1 MVKIKA
7 VLFDLDGVLVDA
19 KQWHYKALNQ
29 ALEDAGYD
37 PIGREEHLST
47 YDGLPTLTKL
57 QMLSDKGRFDMSKAN
72 AVYKD
77 KQKYTMQ
84 FIQNNVNPNS
94 IIIDTLKALRKDG
107 FKLAVCS
114 NAIKCSVELMLEK
127 SCIRELFDLVLSNE
141 DVDNPKPHPE
151 IYLKAM
157 EELGVRPEECM
168 IIEDNEKGF
177 KAAIASGSK
186 LMKVKSSLDVNYLYV
201 TTEIHRNEHIHN
213 VIVLMAGEG
222 SRFRVEGF
230 SKPKPFIDVEGKPM
244 VQHVIDN
251 LPIPNRRLIFMV
263 RDEHIE
269 EYQPY
274 LDKIMEDNSIVITVN
289 KTEGAAITAMAA
301 NHLIS
306 NDDKLTIVNADQKIL
321 ETNLSQMFGDK
332 CAILTFK
339 DDSGS
344 RKWSYAKVEGDRI
357 VAVRE
362 KVPISNLATVG
373 LYYFS
378 KGRYFTDAVIDMV
391 VANDRY
397 NNEFYTCPC
406 YSYIIKKGIPVV
418 NFTIENSKW
427 YSMGTPSLLKA
438 YLRREKDD

>member
-1 MVKIKA
+1 MVSLKA
-7 VLFDLDGVLVDA
+7 ILFDLDGVLVDA
-19 KQWHYKALNQ
+19 KEWHYRALNQ
-29 ALEDAGYD
+29 ALKDAGYD
-37 PIGREEHLST
+37 LIGREEHLST

-94 IIIDTLKALRKDG
+94 IIIDTLKALKKDG

-201 TTEIHRNEHIHN
+201 TTEMHRNENIHN
-213 VIVLMAGEG
+213 VIIPMAGEG
-222 SRFRVEGF
+222 SRFRKANFKV
-230 SKPKPFIDVEGKPM
+230 PKPFIQVKNKPM
-244 VQHVIDN
+244 VKHLIDN
-251 LPIPNRRLIFMV
+251 LPIPNRRLIFIV
-263 RDEHIE
+263 RDEQYD
-269 EYQPY
+269 EYIDY
-274 LDKIMEDNSIVITVN
+274 LNDIMDDNSIVLSVG
-289 KTEGAAITAMAA
+289 KTEGALCTVLKAQ
-301 NHLIS
+301 HLIS
-306 NDDKLTIVNADQKIL
+306 NDDRVTIVNCDEIIYGKNFLQL
-321 ETNLSQMFGDK
+321 FGNESG
-332 CAILTFK
+332 ILTFR
-339 DDSGS
+339 DDTGS
-344 RKWSYAKVEGDRI
+344 CKWSYAKVVNGK
-357 VAVRE
+357 VVSTRE
-362 KVPISNLATVG
+362 KVPISSLATVG

-378 KGRYFTDAVIDMV
+378 KGRYLVSAAVDMI
-391 VANDRY
+391 VANDRHT
-397 NNEFYTCPC
+397 NGEFYVCPVFN
-406 YSYIIKKGIPVV
+406 YMIKRGIVV
-418 NFTIENSKW
+418 RNYTIENSEW
-427 YSMGTPSLLKA
+427 LSLGTPELLKKN
-438 YLRREKDD
+438 LDRVRK